1 MVSQAELVEMLSQQP
16 VYTCTLGAFQGYA
29 HQRCRSRNLDVGG
42 RTLGL
47 LPASDWCRLAVASVR
62 GWARGS
68 DDATGR
74 LLVGET
80 GPECRPLPLCVHAPC
95 GFDLVTLFPEACGDD
110 VDDSHEG
117 WLAAVE
123 RDLVSLAACPAV
135 AHCVGLARVLASA
148 IGRKTRNDV
157 EGRLGS
163 SAGSAASV
171 GSLPAL
177 PGESVVRDAAA
188 GHAVV
193 VASGIPVVT
202 LSQLLDEL
210 FLFSFKLAADS
221 SQEGPDGKLSQA
233 SQDSTSCQDC
243 IVVHRVDEQPAGMTL
258 QHVVGRFGLS
268 SHGTMSSA
276 VLASVFCVCGP
287 PQPSAV
293 TAAVLKNWLTEAMV
307 RANAGTSM
315 LDVSPC
321 MHPSS
326 QALGPCTVHMPD
338 PVGHRWLVGVCHCLV
353 STAPRAPPPAFLC
366 LTLPGSSARDVASS
380 CLQGPSTIHLFEA
393 RVGSCSA
400 RQSATPL
407 VGICA
412 DTPGKGIQR
421 MVAGF

>member
-1 MVSQAELVEMLSQQP
+1 M
-16 VYTCTLGAFQGYA
+16 
-29 HQRCRSRNLDVGG
+29 
-42 RTLGL
+42 
-47 LPASDWCRLAVASVR
+47 
-62 GWARGS
+62 
-68 DDATGR
+68 
-74 LLVGET
+74 
-80 GPECRPLPLCVHAPC
+80 
-95 GFDLVTLFPEACGDD
+95 
-110 VDDSHEG
+110 
-117 WLAAVE
+117 
-123 RDLVSLAACPAV
+123 SLAACPAV

-307 RANAGTSM
+307 RANAGTSL

-353 STAPRAPPPAFLC
+353 STAPRAPPP
-366 LTLPGSSARDVASS
+366 
-380 CLQGPSTIHLFEA
+380 
-393 RVGSCSA
+393 RVPLSHSPRLECT
-400 RQSATPL
+400 RRCFVVPPRTQHHTPL
-407 VGICA
+407 RSTCWKLLGSTECNAIGWNLCRHPRERHSANGCWVLS
-412 DTPGKGIQR
+412 
-421 MVAGF
+421 